1 MTSDS
6 FALLAF
12 IILLFTMLYFQM
24 TSPTFLLVKL
34 DVPQVTRLLRGQFNF
49 YFLALSVAAV
59 IGTLAFALAGRPWTS
74 IGIAAIA
81 AFAVWAR
88 RWFVRH
94 MDAQLEARDAG
105 DTEAVRR
112 LRRLHV
118 GGMLCHAVP
127 LAAVMAS
134 IPYVLAGLT

>member
-1 MTSDS
+1 
-6 FALLAF
+6 
-12 IILLFTMLYFQM
+12 MLYFQM

-34 DVPQVTRLLRGQFNF
+34 DVPQVTQLLRGQFNF

-59 IGTLAFALAGRPWTS
+59 IGTLAFAIAGRPWTAT
-74 IGIAAIA
+74 GIAAIA

-88 RWFVRH
+88 RWFVQH

-105 DTEAVRR
+105 DTDAVRR

-118 GGMLCHAVP
+118 GGMLCHAIP

-134 IPYVLAGLT
+134 IPYTLAGLT